1 MKNKLTKEE
10 QLLQSKLNEAQFSY
24 RESDWKQIESAVAK
38 KGFWTNYNTFF
49 KAAAAFVVLSSAI
62 YLVNSK
68 YDTAQKTQTEVK
80 AIEENK
86 SALIKKKSVAPLQK
100 EITTSENIPVEE
112 IITSQILEKDK
123 ERSHTIPGKVKNITT
138 SNKELIHE
146 EVTSTKRLDV
156 NEKQLA
162 PNLDFLNINVLSKTC
177 IHSLIQFEGEY
188 VTSLEEDFQFSW
200 LIDDQIIK
208 GQNTNNSYT
217 FNKEGTYKVTF
228 LISSEENVLGKFSK
242 LIDIASSEIIDFEYE
257 NISNPFYDQNV
268 RLMAIN
274 PKAGEYLWYSN
285 KKESRVQFNK
295 ETAWWFEHE
304 GTYQMNLDY
313 TSKNGCTS
321 TTTKSVVMEEY
332 FTQESFPNA
341 FSPNNDGTNDE
352 FILKTLQP
360 YIFSTFLLEI
370 IDVTGQPIFRTN
382 DKNVGWNGRV
392 NNHSGEIL
400 QGIFAW
406 QVKIKNDNG
415 RKKTFHGKVKIT
427 NF

>member
-1 MKNKLTKEE
+1 MKNKLTTEE

-24 RESDWKQIESAVAK
+24 KESDWKQIESAVAK
-38 KGFWTNYNTFF
+38 KGFWENYNTFF

-62 YLVNSK
+62 YLVNTK
-68 YDTAQKTQTEVK
+68 YDTTPRTQTEAK
-80 AIEENK
+80 AVEK
-86 SALIKKKSVAPLQK
+86 KDSTFTKKKSVNSSQ
-100 EITTSENIPVEE
+100 EVITTSENIPVEE
-112 IITSQILEKDK
+112 IIASQTLEKDK
-123 ERSHTIPGKVKNITT
+123 EKSHTVPQKAIDIVLIKN
-138 SNKELIHE
+138 KLIN
-146 EVTSTKRLDV
+146 EVAPLNSRSDIDK
-156 NEKQLA
+156 KQLA

-188 VTSLEEDFQFSW
+188 VTSLEENFQFSW

-208 GQNTNNSYT
+208 GQNSNNSYT
-217 FNKEGTYKVTF
+217 FNKEGIYKVTF
-228 LISSEENVLGKFSK
+228 LISNEENLLGKFSK
-242 LIDIASSEIIDFEYE
+242 LIDIAPSEIIDFEYE

-268 RLMAIN
+268 RLIAIN
-274 PKAGEYLWYSN
+274 PPPGDYLWYSN

-295 ETAWWFEHE
+295 ETAWWFERE

-313 TSKNGCTS
+313 TSKNGCTA
-321 TTTKSVVMEEY
+321 TATKLVVMENH

-341 FSPNNDGTNDE
+341 FSPNNDGRNDE

-370 IDVTGQPIFRTN
+370 VDINGQPVFRTN

-406 QVKIKNDNG
+406 QVEIENDNG
-415 RKKTFHGKVKIT
+415 RKRTFHGKVKIA